1 MSVFTWNEK
10 LKDDSFSYINYSEI
24 AFSNILSTNQLYSNY
39 YLEDEIISLNEY
51 MLKYYY
57 FL

>member
-10 LKDDSFSYINYSEI
+10 LEDDSFSYINYSEI